1 MSALL
6 DVIIP
11 VFLIIGFGYCTVLT
25 KLFSTNTIDGLMKFT
40 QNFAIPV
47 LLFDAIAKVDLI
59 NVFNVD
65 LFFSFYLGATIGFLL
80 GFFGSYYLFNRP
92 LEDSVVIGFCCLFSN
107 TVMLGIPITER
118 AYGEDALQH
127 NFAIVSVHAPFCYF
141 LGITVMELVKS
152 SEKDLNKNIFTIL
165 KAMFSNAL
173 VVGIMLGFIVNILEI
188 NLAKSIQASIDMITA
203 VALPAALFGMGGVL
217 YQYRPQGDIGPIIMV
232 CAISLIIHP
241 AVVWFAGRSFDLTD
255 MQIRSAV
262 ITAAM
267 APGINTYVFA
277 NIYGK
282 AKLSFSINICKN
294 ISVYTRGHCSCNN
307 GRSYL
312 HIS

>member
-11 VFLIIGFGYCTVLT
+11 VFLIIGFGYCTVWS
-25 KLFSTNTIDGLMKFT
+25 KLFSTDTIDGLMKFT

-47 LLFDAIAKVDLI
+47 LLFDAIAKVDLV
-59 NVFNVD
+59 NVFDFN
-65 LFFSFYLGATIGFLL
+65 LFFSFYVGATAGFLIGFL
-80 GFFGSYYLFNRP
+80 GSRYIFQRS

-107 TVMLGIPITER
+107 TVMLGLPITER
-118 AYGEDALQH
+118 AYGEEALRH

-141 LGITVMELVKS
+141 LGITVMELVRSTEKS
-152 SEKDLNKNIFTIL
+152 ISKKTLVIF

-173 VVGIMLGFIVNILEI
+173 VVGIVLGFLVNIFGI
-188 NLAKSIQASIDMITA
+188 DLAKSLQASIDMITA

-217 YQYRPQGDIGPIIMV
+217 YQYRPEGDIGPITMV
-232 CAISLIIHP
+232 CLVSLLLHP
-241 AVVWFAGRSFDLTD
+241 AIVWITGLTSGLTD
-255 MQIRSAV
+255 MQMRSAV

-277 NIYGK
+277 NIYGR
-282 AKLSFSINICKN
+282 AKRVASTSVLLSTAFSIGTVWVWL
-294 ISVYTRGHCSCNN
+294 S
-307 GRSYL
+307 L
-312 HIS
+312 LP

>member
-11 VFLIIGFGYCTVLT
+11 VFLIIGFGYCTVWT
-25 KLFSTNTIDGLMKFT
+25 KLFSTDTIDGLMKFT

-59 NVFNVD
+59 NVFNVN

-107 TVMLGIPITER
+107 TVMLGLPITER
-118 AYGEDALQH
+118 AYGEDALRH
-127 NFAIVSVHAPFCYF
+127 NFAIVSIHAPFCYF

-152 SEKDLNKNIFTIL
+152 SEKDLKKNIVTIL

-173 VVGIMLGFIVNILEI
+173 VVGIMLGFIVNIFEV
-188 NLAKSIQASIDMITA
+188 NLAQSIQASIDMITA
-203 VALPAALFGMGGVL
+203 VALPAALFGMGGIL
-217 YQYRPQGDIGPIIMV
+217 HQYRPQGDIGPIIMV
-232 CAISLIIHP
+232 CALSLIIHP
-241 AVVWFAGRSFDLTD
+241 AVVWLAGRNFELTD
-255 MQIRSAV
+255 TQLRSAV

-282 AKLSFSINICKN
+282 AKRVASTGVLLSTAFSIGTIWVWL
-294 ISVYTRGHCSCNN
+294 S
-307 GRSYL
+307 L
-312 HIS
+312 LP

>member
-11 VFLIIGFGYCTVLT
+11 VFLIIGFGYCTVWS
-25 KLFSTNTIDGLMKFT
+25 KLFSTDTIDGLMKFT

-47 LLFDAIAKVDLI
+47 LLFDAIAKVDLV
-59 NVFNVD
+59 NVFDFN
-65 LFFSFYLGATIGFLL
+65 LFFSFYVGATAGFLIGFL
-80 GFFGSYYLFNRP
+80 GSRYMFQRS

-107 TVMLGIPITER
+107 TVMLGLPITER
-118 AYGEDALQH
+118 AYGEEALRH

-141 LGITVMELVKS
+141 LGITVMELVRNTEKS
-152 SEKDLNKNIFTIL
+152 ISKKSFVIF

-173 VVGIMLGFIVNILEI
+173 VVGIVLGFLINILGI
-188 NLAKSIQASIDMITA
+188 DLAKTIQASIDMITA

-217 YQYRPQGDIGPIIMV
+217 YQYRPEGDIGPITMV
-232 CAISLIIHP
+232 CLVSLIVHP
-241 AVVWFAGRSFDLTD
+241 VIVWITGLSSGLTE
-255 MQIRSAV
+255 MQMRSAV

-277 NIYGK
+277 NIYGR
-282 AKLSFSINICKN
+282 AKRVASTSVLLSTAFSIGTVWVWL
-294 ISVYTRGHCSCNN
+294 S
-307 GRSYL
+307 L
-312 HIS
+312 LP

>member
-11 VFLIIGFGYCTVLT
+11 VFLIIGFGYCTVWT
-25 KLFSTNTIDGLMKFT
+25 KLFSTDTIDGLMKFT

-80 GFFGSYYLFNRP
+80 GFLGSYYLFNRP

-107 TVMLGIPITER
+107 TVMLGLPITER
-118 AYGEDALQH
+118 AYGEDALRH
-127 NFAIVSVHAPFCYF
+127 NFAIVSIHAPFCYF

-152 SEKDLNKNIFTIL
+152 SEKDLKKNILTIL

-173 VVGIMLGFIVNILEI
+173 VVGIMLGFIVNVLEI

-255 MQIRSAV
+255 MQLRSAV

-282 AKLSFSINICKN
+282 AKRVASTGVLLSTAFSIGSIWVWLSL
-294 ISVYTRGHCSCNN
+294 IP
-307 GRSYL
+307 
-312 HIS
+312 

>member
-11 VFLIIGFGYCTVLT
+11 VFLIIGCGYCTVWT
-25 KLFSTNTIDGLMKFT
+25 KLFSLDTIDGLMRFT

-47 LLFDAIAKVDLI
+47 LLFDAIAKVDLVT
-59 NVFNVD
+59 VFDLN

-80 GFFGSYYLFNRP
+80 GFFGSYYLFSRP

-107 TVMLGIPITER
+107 TVMLGLPITER
-118 AYGEDALQH
+118 AYGEDALRH
-127 NFAIVSVHAPFCYF
+127 NFAIVSIHAPFCYF
-141 LGITVMELVKS
+141 LGITVMELVRS
-152 SEKDLNKNIFTIL
+152 SEKNLKRNSIVIL

-173 VVGIMLGFIVNILEI
+173 VVGIILGFLVNISEI
-188 NLAKSIQASIDMITA
+188 QLANSIQSSIDMITA
-203 VALPAALFGMGGVL
+203 VALPAALFGMGGVI

-232 CAISLIIHP
+232 CAVSLIIHP
-241 AVVWFAGRSFDLTD
+241 TVVWFSGLNFDLSKT
-255 MQIRSAV
+255 QLRSAV

-277 NIYGK
+277 SMYGS
-282 AKLSFSINICKN
+282 AKRVASTGVLVSTALSIGSIWVWL
-294 ISVYTRGHCSCNN
+294 S
-307 GRSYL
+307 L
-312 HIS
+312 LP

>member
-11 VFLIIGFGYCTVLT
+11 VFLIIGCGYCTVWT
-25 KLFSTNTIDGLMKFT
+25 KLFSLDTIDGLMRFT

-47 LLFDAIAKVDLI
+47 LLFDAIAKVDLVT
-59 NVFNVD
+59 VFDLN

-80 GFFGSYYLFNRP
+80 GFFGSYYLFSRP

-107 TVMLGIPITER
+107 TVMLGLPITER
-118 AYGEDALQH
+118 AYGEDALRH
-127 NFAIVSVHAPFCYF
+127 NFAIVSIHAPFCYF
-141 LGITVMELVKS
+141 LGITVMELVRS
-152 SEKDLNKNIFTIL
+152 SEKNLKRNSIVIL

-173 VVGIMLGFIVNILEI
+173 VLGIMLGFLVNISEI
-188 NLAKSIQASIDMITA
+188 QLANSIQSSIDMITA
-203 VALPAALFGMGGVL
+203 VALPAALFGMGGVI

-232 CAISLIIHP
+232 CAVSLIIHP
-241 AVVWFAGRSFDLTD
+241 TVVWFSGLNFDLSKT
-255 MQIRSAV
+255 QLRSAV

-277 NIYGK
+277 SMYGS
-282 AKLSFSINICKN
+282 AKRVASTGVLVSTTLSIGSIWVWL
-294 ISVYTRGHCSCNN
+294 S
-307 GRSYL
+307 L
-312 HIS
+312 LP

>member
-11 VFLIIGFGYCTVLT
+11 VFLIIGFGYCTVWAR
-25 KLFSTNTIDGLMKFT
+25 LFSIDTIDGLMKFS

-47 LLFDAIAKVDLI
+47 LLFNAIAKVDLA
-59 NVFNVD
+59 NVFDLN
-65 LFFSFYLGATIGFLL
+65 LFFSFYVGATAGFLIGFL
-80 GFFGSYYLFNRP
+80 GSHYLFNRP
-92 LEDSVVIGFCCLFSN
+92 LEDSVAIGFCCLFSN
-107 TVMLGIPITER
+107 TVMLGLPITER

-127 NFAIVSVHAPFCYF
+127 NFAIVSIHAPFCYF

-152 SEKDLNKNIFTIL
+152 SEKSIRKKSVVIL

-173 VVGIMLGFIVNILEI
+173 VVGIVLGFFINICGI
-188 NLAKSIQASIDMITA
+188 SLAKSIQASVDMITA

-217 YQYRPQGDIGPIIMV
+217 YQYRPAGDIGPIVMV
-232 CAISLIIHP
+232 CLVSLLIHP
-241 AVVWFAGRSFDLTD
+241 AIVWITGLNLELSD
-255 MQIRSAV
+255 MQLRSAV

-277 NIYGK
+277 NMYGK
-282 AKLSFSINICKN
+282 AKRVASTGVLFSTALSIGTVWVWLN
-294 ISVYTRGHCSCNN
+294 
-307 GRSYL
+307 L
-312 HIS
+312 LA

>member
-11 VFLIIGFGYCTVLT
+11 VFLIIGFGYCTVWT
-25 KLFSTNTIDGLMKFT
+25 KLFSTDTIDGLMKFT

-59 NVFNVD
+59 NVFNVN

-80 GFFGSYYLFNRP
+80 GFFGAYYLFNRP

-107 TVMLGIPITER
+107 TVMLGLPITER
-118 AYGEDALQH
+118 AYGEDALRH
-127 NFAIVSVHAPFCYF
+127 NFAIVSIHAPFCYF

-152 SEKDLNKNIFTIL
+152 SEKDLKKNIITIL

-173 VVGIMLGFIVNILEI
+173 VVGIMLGFIVNVLEI

-217 YQYRPQGDIGPIIMV
+217 YQYQPRGDIGPIIMV

-241 AVVWFAGRSFDLTD
+241 AVVWFAGRSFDLSD
-255 MQIRSAV
+255 MQLRSAV

-282 AKLSFSINICKN
+282 AKRVASTGVLLSTAFSIGSIWVWLSL
-294 ISVYTRGHCSCNN
+294 IP
-307 GRSYL
+307 
-312 HIS
+312 

>member
-11 VFLIIGFGYCTVLT
+11 VFLIIGCGYCTVWT
-25 KLFSTNTIDGLMKFT
+25 KLFSLDTIDGLMRFT

-47 LLFDAIAKVDLI
+47 LLFDAIAKVDLVT
-59 NVFNVD
+59 VFDLN

-80 GFFGSYYLFNRP
+80 GFFGSYYLFSRP

-107 TVMLGIPITER
+107 TVMLGLPITER
-118 AYGEDALQH
+118 AYGEDALRY
-127 NFAIVSVHAPFCYF
+127 NFAIVSIHAPFCYF
-141 LGITVMELVKS
+141 LGISVMELVRS
-152 SEKDLNKNIFTIL
+152 SGESIRKNIIAIL

-173 VVGIMLGFIVNILEI
+173 VVGITLGFLVNISEI
-188 NLAKSIQASIDMITA
+188 QLANSIQSSIDMITA

-232 CAISLIIHP
+232 CAVSLIIHP
-241 AVVWFAGRSFDLTD
+241 AIVWFSGQSFDLSETKL
-255 MQIRSAV
+255 RSAV

-277 NIYGK
+277 NMYGK
-282 AKLSFSINICKN
+282 AKRVASTGVLVATALSIGTIWLWLS
-294 ISVYTRGHCSCNN
+294 
-307 GRSYL
+307 L
-312 HIS
+312 LP

>member
-11 VFLIIGFGYCTVLT
+11 VFLIIGCGYCTVWT
-25 KLFSTNTIDGLMKFT
+25 KLFSLDTIDGLMKFT

-47 LLFDAIAKVDLI
+47 LLFDAIAKVDLAS
-59 NVFNVD
+59 VFDQN
-65 LFFSFYLGATIGFLL
+65 LFFSFYAGATIGFLL
-80 GFFGSYYLFNRP
+80 GFLGSHYLFRRP

-107 TVMLGIPITER
+107 TVMLGLPITER
-118 AYGEDALQH
+118 AYGDDALRH
-127 NFAIVSVHAPFCYF
+127 NFAIVSIHAPFCYF
-141 LGITVMELVKS
+141 LGIAVMELVKS
-152 SEKDLNKNIFTIL
+152 SEKNLKKNIILIL

-173 VVGIMLGFIVNILEI
+173 VLGIMLGFLVNISDI
-188 NLAKSIQASIDMITA
+188 YLAQTIQSSIDMITA

-232 CAISLIIHP
+232 CAVSLIIHP
-241 AVVWFAGRSFDLTD
+241 AIVYFSGLNFGLSDTQ
-255 MQIRSAV
+255 MRSAV

-282 AKLSFSINICKN
+282 AKRVASTGVLVATTLSIGSIWLWLN
-294 ISVYTRGHCSCNN
+294 
-307 GRSYL
+307 L
-312 HIS
+312 LP

>member
-11 VFLIIGFGYCTVLT
+11 VFLIIGCGYCTVWT
-25 KLFSTNTIDGLMKFT
+25 KLFSLDTIDGLMRFT

-47 LLFDAIAKVDLI
+47 LLFDAIAKVDLVT
-59 NVFNVD
+59 VFDLN

-80 GFFGSYYLFNRP
+80 GFFGSYYLFSRP

-107 TVMLGIPITER
+107 TVMLGLPITER
-118 AYGEDALQH
+118 AYGEDALRH
-127 NFAIVSVHAPFCYF
+127 NFAIVSIHAPFCYF
-141 LGITVMELVKS
+141 LGITVMELVRS
-152 SEKDLNKNIFTIL
+152 SEKNLKRNSIVIL

-173 VVGIMLGFIVNILEI
+173 VVGIMLGFLVNISEI
-188 NLAKSIQASIDMITA
+188 QLANSIQSSIDMITA

-217 YQYRPQGDIGPIIMV
+217 YQYRPHGDIGPIIMV
-232 CAISLIIHP
+232 CAVSLIIHP
-241 AVVWFAGRSFDLTD
+241 TVVWFSGLNFDLSKT
-255 MQIRSAV
+255 QLRSAV

-277 NIYGK
+277 SMYGS
-282 AKLSFSINICKN
+282 AKRVASTGVLVSTALSIGSIWVWL
-294 ISVYTRGHCSCNN
+294 S
-307 GRSYL
+307 L
-312 HIS
+312 LP

>member
-11 VFLIIGFGYCTVLT
+11 VFLIIGCGYCTVWT
-25 KLFSTNTIDGLMKFT
+25 KLFSLDTIDGLMRFT

-47 LLFDAIAKVDLI
+47 LLFDAIAKVDLVT
-59 NVFNVD
+59 VFDLD

-80 GFFGSYYLFNRP
+80 GFFGSYYLFSRP

-107 TVMLGIPITER
+107 TVMLGLPITER
-118 AYGEDALQH
+118 AYGEDALRH
-127 NFAIVSVHAPFCYF
+127 NFAIVSIHAPFCYF
-141 LGITVMELVKS
+141 LGITVMELVRS
-152 SEKDLNKNIFTIL
+152 SEKNLKRNSIVIL

-173 VVGIMLGFIVNILEI
+173 VLGIMLGFLVNISEI
-188 NLAKSIQASIDMITA
+188 QLANSIQSSIDMITA

-232 CAISLIIHP
+232 CAVSLIIHP
-241 AVVWFAGRSFDLTD
+241 AIVWFSGLNFGLSETQL
-255 MQIRSAV
+255 RSAV

-277 NIYGK
+277 NIYGR
-282 AKLSFSINICKN
+282 AKRVASTGALVSTGLSIGSIWLWL
-294 ISVYTRGHCSCNN
+294 S
-307 GRSYL
+307 L
-312 HIS
+312 LP

>member
-11 VFLIIGFGYCTVLT
+11 VFLIIGFGYCTVWT
-25 KLFSTNTIDGLMKFT
+25 KLFSTDTIDGLMKFT

-59 NVFNVD
+59 NVFNVN

-152 SEKDLNKNIFTIL
+152 SEKDLKKNIFTIL

-255 MQIRSAV
+255 MQLRSAV

-282 AKLSFSINICKN
+282 AKRVASTGVLVSTAFSIGSIWVWLSL
-294 ISVYTRGHCSCNN
+294 IP
-307 GRSYL
+307 
-312 HIS
+312 